1 MIYWDLSRNNLTNT
15 VRWLKPTAIYLQH

>member
-15 VRWLKPTAIYLQH
+15 VRWLKPKAIYLQQ